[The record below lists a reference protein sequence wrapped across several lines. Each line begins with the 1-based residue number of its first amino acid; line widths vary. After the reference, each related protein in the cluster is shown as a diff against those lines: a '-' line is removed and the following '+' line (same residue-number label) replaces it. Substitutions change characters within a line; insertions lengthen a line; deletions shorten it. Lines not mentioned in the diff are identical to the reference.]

1 MKAEALGVT
10 SHHLGREGQED
21 GDPDPEDDV
30 RRPPADSGD
39 EELGQGRQREGADAR
54 AARGEADGQAA
65 PRDEPFHDRRVARH
79 VRGAHAQRC
88 HEAVEQVRLPELGDE
103 RHAGERRAEE
113 EPAGGDHDART
124 PDVGEPPGGEAED
137 AVAERVER
145 ERAGETRAAP
155 AELLEEGAEEDAE
168 RVLRAVGDEEDEER
182 APDDDPAVEDSQ
194 RVDPRPFGGGVRPRR
209 RASDSCR

>member
-1 MKAEALGVT
+1 
-10 SHHLGREGQED
+10 
-21 GDPDPEDDV
+21 
-30 RRPPADSGD
+30 
-39 EELGQGRQREGADAR
+39 
-54 AARGEADGQAA
+54 
-65 PRDEPFHDRRVARH
+65 
-79 VRGAHAQRC
+79 
-88 HEAVEQVRLPELGDE
+88 
-103 RHAGERRAEE
+103 AEE

-194 RVDPRPFGGGVRPRR
+194 RVDPRPFGGGVRPDGELAILAVELREDLREELAGVRAGRLGHRLRR
-209 RASDSCR
+209 PLGDDLAALLTALRPEVDEVVRRLDDVEV